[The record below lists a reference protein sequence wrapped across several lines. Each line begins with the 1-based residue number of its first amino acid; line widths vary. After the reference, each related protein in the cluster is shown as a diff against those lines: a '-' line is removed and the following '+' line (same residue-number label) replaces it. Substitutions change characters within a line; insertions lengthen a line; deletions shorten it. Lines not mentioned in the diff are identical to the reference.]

1 MSGNYAGHLL
11 KWYTRRMMYRVR
23 FHLPLIM
30 APTTTVLLNL
40 VSLGFNASSSVYPF
54 NPGFNISAV
63 ADVAK
68 ALPKHSWEYG
78 TAVEALLEIYSPHLS
93 FEIGEHGLANGNGAV
108 GDPASLGVAAQ
119 MVSPFNAT
127 IATALQEDLDY
138 IINEAPRWPN
148 GAISHRFDVPELWDD
163 FIYMAPPTIA
173 YVGASTNNAS
183 LLKLAY
189 EQCGLYRE
197 VNLFSSNSSTPSP
210 LNTSPTNGLWHHIV
224 GPQSGD
230 PGLWAT
236 GNGWAAG
243 GMTRVLATIMK
254 APAAHDAPWRASAL
268 ADLSGW
274 IKEIIDGARA
284 APLDNGLLRNYLDDT
299 SPTHGYGEISG
310 STMLASVAYRMVIL
324 DPEAFPAATYVAW
337 ADSIRA
343 VISGTDAL
351 GSPHVTSTGIVAPAV
366 DPLWWQSPTP
376 WTAGSPEGNNFVV
389 LMYAAWRDCVFAGLC
404 TAPESKSHNHVRH
417 RQHIH

>member
-1 MSGNYAGHLL
+1 
-11 KWYTRRMMYRVR
+11 
-23 FHLPLIM
+23 
-30 APTTTVLLNL
+30 
-40 VSLGFNASSSVYPF
+40 
-54 NPGFNISAV
+54 
-63 ADVAK
+63 
-68 ALPKHSWEYG
+68 
-78 TAVEALLEIYSPHLS
+78 
-93 FEIGEHGLANGNGAV
+93 
-108 GDPASLGVAAQ
+108 
-119 MVSPFNAT
+119 
-127 IATALQEDLDY
+127 
-138 IINEAPRWPN
+138 
-148 GAISHRFDVPELWDD
+148 
-163 FIYMAPPTIA
+163 MAPPTIA

-351 GSPHVTSTGIVAPAV
+351 GSPHVTSTGIVTPAV

-376 WTAGSPEGNNFVV
+376 WTAG
-389 LMYAAWRDCVFAGLC
+389 RCVFFLPPPLFLLSLLTSVLLPVAPKATTLLC
-404 TAPESKSHNHVRH
+404 SCTPRGATASLPACVRP
-417 RQHIH
+417 RNQNPIIM